1 MFGRSRY
8 TIRPVCVGTLT
19 IDKSHLVFGV
29 GYGEKIDSA
38 VCMWYVEGAGRRI
51 MVDTGCCDPE
61 WSAKYHYPLKRTPEQ
76 EPRKA
81 LAAIGV
87 DPADIDTVVCTHLHW
102 DHCYNHEL
110 FTKARFLIQRAEL
123 QFAAAPYPI
132 FANAY
137 EAPTTGMTPPY
148 SRTKFEVLDGDFELA
163 DGLKI
168 VFAPGHTPGMQ
179 CLLVNTAKGVYY
191 IAGDNVALYEN
202 LAGNKF
208 GRPIPGIN
216 FVNLGEYYATLRR
229 MLSLS
234 EHILPGHDVKVLD
247 QRVYP

>member
-1 MFGRSRY
+1 MAGTHY
-8 TIRPVCVGTLT
+8 TITPVCVGMLT
-19 IDKSHLVFGV
+19 TDHAQLVWGQQFGTKV
-29 GYGEKIDSA
+29 QIP
-38 VCMWYVEGAGRRI
+38 VLMFYVQGGGRRI
-51 MVDTGCCDPE
+51 LVDTGCSAPE
-61 WSAKYHYPLKRTPEQ
+61 SAAKYHYPFVRKPEEDPKR
-76 EPRKA
+76 A
-81 LAAIGV
+81 LEAAGV
-87 DPADIDTVVCTHLHW
+87 SPAEIDTIVCTHLHW

-110 FTKARFLIQRAEL
+110 FTKARFLIQRAEV

-148 SRTKFEVLDGDFELA
+148 SKTKFEVLDGDFDLA
-163 DGLKI
+163 DGLK
-168 VFAPGHTPGMQ
+168 VVSAPGHTPGMQ

-216 FVNLGEYYATLRR
+216 FINLGEYYATMRR

-247 QRVYP
+247 QKSYP

>member
-1 MFGRSRY
+1 MAGTHY
-8 TIRPVCVGTLT
+8 TITPVCVGTLSN
-19 IDKSHLVFGV
+19 DHAQLVWGQQFGT
-29 GYGEKIDSA
+29 KIQIP
-38 VCMWYVEGAGRRI
+38 VLMFYVQGGGRRI
-51 MVDTGCCDPE
+51 LVDTGCSAPE
-61 WSAKYHYPLKRTPEQ
+61 SAAKYHYPFVRKPEEDPKR
-76 EPRKA
+76 A
-81 LAAIGV
+81 LEAAGV
-87 DPADIDTVVCTHLHW
+87 SPAEIDTIVCTHLHW

-137 EAPTTGMTPPY
+137 EAPTTGMTPPH
-148 SRTKFEVLDGDFELA
+148 SRTKFEVLDGDFDLA

>member
-1 MFGRSRY
+1 MSGTHY
-8 TIRPVCVGTLT
+8 TITPVCVGMLT
-19 IDKSHLVFGV
+19 NDHAQLVWGQQFGTKV
-29 GYGEKIDSA
+29 QIPVLMFLVQGE
-38 VCMWYVEGAGRRI
+38 GRRI
-51 MVDTGCCDPE
+51 LVDTGCSEPA
-61 WSAKYHYPLKRTPEQ
+61 SAAKYHYPFTRTPEQ
-76 EPRKA
+76 DPKA
-81 LAAIGV
+81 ALKAAGV
-87 DPADIDTVVCTHLHW
+87 APEEIDTVVATHLHW

-110 FTKARFLIQRAEL
+110 FTKARFIIQRKEL

-148 SRTKFEVLDGDFELA
+148 SRTKFEVLDGDLDLA
-163 DGLKI
+163 DGLKV

-202 LAGNKF
+202 LEGNKF

-229 MLSLS
+229 MLTQA

-247 QRVYP
+247 RKAYP